1 MTYIISFIL
10 YNIIKYTHVLGR
22 ILDCVNPC
30 LPCGIS
36 DILKGLHE
44 EADYICHTLNV
55 IAALDTM
62 FENFE
67 LPLDFVYHILTCF
80 NNYTKTAMLLN
91 LLSQP
96 DAEETLCRFLTYLK
110 SNSKDLYKIVLGGT
124 MTCMHVYLSFQII

>member
-1 MTYIISFIL
+1 M
-10 YNIIKYTHVLGR
+10 
-22 ILDCVNPC
+22 DCVNP
-30 LPCGIS
+30 PCGIP

-44 EADYICHTLNV
+44 EADYICRTLNV
-55 IAALDTM
+55 TAALDTM

-96 DAEETLCRFLTYLK
+96 DAEETLCRFLTYLE
-110 SNSKDLYKIVLGGT
+110 SNSKDLYKIILGGT